1 MSSTAPM
8 RVASAQGDY
17 TVEQYDDVD
26 SLVDSL
32 AAIPNAFFIVDELVA
47 DLYASSFQ
55 RLANRPMHRM
65 PATEAE
71 KTLHGIERGLLALQA
86 AGGNKRTTVVGI
98 GGGIV
103 QDVSTLVA
111 HLWYRGVDFVYVPT
125 TLLAMADSCIGAK
138 SAVNLGS
145 FKNQIGTFQSPK
157 RVLACDR
164 FISTLTDEA
173 VMSGYGE
180 IVKLAIVESPE
191 AVATVRADIERD
203 GMRSNHVGKHVRMS
217 LETKRRVIEI
227 DEYEVGLRK
236 TLNFGHTFGHALEST
251 VDNEVPHG
259 LAVVWGVDVAGY
271 VASRLGQFDQS
282 TYADL
287 HEFLHRAF
295 HMHVT
300 RPYTALELVNAMR
313 RDKKA
318 VAGEVALILPH
329 RIGELA
335 IVPTPIDATL
345 TGFIAD
351 YLATQDLFAA

>member
-1 MSSTAPM
+1 M

-26 SLVDSL
+26 ALFGAL
-32 AAIPNAFFIVDELVA
+32 AAIPNAFFVADQLVA
-47 DLYASSFQ
+47 DLYASAFA
-55 RLANRPMHRM
+55 RLAGRPVHRM

-71 KTLHGIERGLLALQA
+71 KTLHGVERGLLALQA
-86 AGGNKRTTVVGI
+86 AGGSKRTTVVGI

-164 FISTLTDEA
+164 FITTLTDEA

-180 IVKLAIVESPE
+180 IVKLAMVESPE
-191 AVATVRADIERD
+191 ALETVRTDIERD
-203 GMRSNHVGKHVRMS
+203 GMRSNDVGKHVRMS

-259 LAVVWGVDVAGY
+259 LAVIWGVDIACY
-271 VASRLGQFDQS
+271 VATRLGLFEQS
-282 TYADL
+282 AYADL
-287 HEFLHRAF
+287 HRFLARTFRIDVKRA
-295 HMHVT
+295 
-300 RPYTALELVNAMR
+300 YSADDIVNAMR

-335 IVPTPIDATL
+335 IVPSPIDATL